1 MFGPRLGETKSSN
14 EQSCPKYQTRAETFY
29 FNKYASLLVTAE
41 KSFKT
46 AHDPG
51 KVRQD
56 ILHNDTWSIG
66 FKCDTQDE

>member
-1 MFGPRLGETKSSN
+1 M
-14 EQSCPKYQTRAETFY
+14 FY

-56 ILHNDTWSIG
+56 ILHNDTWRIG
-66 FKCDTQDE
+66 FKCDTQDEWHSP